1 MASNRFLMVA
11 DDSSAARMPR
21 PGATMATT
29 TLLSS
34 ERFTEASFT
43 RCIDWSRVDPA
54 TRLGLFYPQNLDP
67 RQWLAFQ
74 PFEECAA
81 RRRHVGHSVSGTGR
95 IEGRDRTAAPSHRDD
110 LAGGGEFRRGF
121 GDLDRA
127 VVEGLH
133 LEGAERPVPH
143 QRLHPAQ

>member
-95 IEGRDRTAAPSHRDD
+95 LEGRDRIAAASHRDD
-110 LAGGGEFRRGF
+110 LARGGEVRRGL
-121 GDLDRA
+121 G
-127 VVEGLH
+127 G
-133 LEGAERPVPH
+133 
-143 QRLHPAQ
+143 